1 MKNPLIHKVHPLNSQ
16 QEGAV
21 PRTSCLFLKTPLN
34 MDTIALGG
42 QTSKWNGRGFQPQ
55 FRVADA
61 VSTLGELHGKRANH
75 PYCLTPILRGE
86 RGACPQALFGYLPA
100 GSHQQGAQTML
111 QRAMFQAVQTQQ
123 SAGQHISIM
132 PPLGRQRREGH
143 LQCEASWYTPSFR
156 TVRARETDLSQN
168 AK

>member
-1 MKNPLIHKVHPLNSQ
+1 MFVSKNSFEYGYNSLRRPNFKRKWKRFSDTVQ
-16 QEGAV
+16 SRGCSQYPRGA
-21 PRTSCLFLKTPLN
+21 PRKE
-34 MDTIALGG
+34 
-42 QTSKWNGRGFQPQ
+42 SKPSLLQ
-55 FRVADA
+55 FTAR
-61 VSTLGELHGKRANH
+61 H
-75 PYCLTPILRGE
+75 PILRGE
-86 RGACPQALFGYLPA
+86 RGACPQALLGYLPA